1 MPPAVS
7 VNQELNLPHHVV
19 ESSRLSAPAFFKAA
33 WWSHVLNK
41 RSTAFILAWPLP
53 LTLLALW
60 WLGSSQGW
68 IAQQTLP
75 SPQMVFDT
83 FSLLFQTGE
92 LQNNLVIS
100 LTRVVNGF
108 LLGGSIGLLL
118 GVAMGLSKTME
129 EYLYPTFKIIAYVPL
144 LGWLPLLIVLFGIG
158 EALKFVLIAKASLI
172 PTTMNTFQGIRNVPR
187 NFLELGKVYRFS
199 HWQLL
204 RRIVFPAAFPA
215 IWNGIRYGLTHSWL
229 ILLVVELLASSE
241 GLGYMMVSGQQLF
254 QLDLVLVAVV
264 VIGAIGFVMDKGLE
278 LIERRLLRW
287 RRDAFAS

>member
-1 MPPAVS
+1 MPPAVTAS
-7 VNQELNLPHHVV
+7 QELNIPHHVV
-19 ESSRLSAPAFFKAA
+19 TSPHLRTSVIFKAA
-33 WWSHVLNK
+33 WWSNVLSK

-53 LTLLALW
+53 LALLAVW

-75 SPQMVFDT
+75 SPQMVLDT
-83 FSLLFQTGE
+83 FSQLFQTGE

-118 GVAMGLSKTME
+118 GVAMGLSKTIE

-264 VIGAIGFVMDKGLE
+264 VIGGIGFVMDKGLE